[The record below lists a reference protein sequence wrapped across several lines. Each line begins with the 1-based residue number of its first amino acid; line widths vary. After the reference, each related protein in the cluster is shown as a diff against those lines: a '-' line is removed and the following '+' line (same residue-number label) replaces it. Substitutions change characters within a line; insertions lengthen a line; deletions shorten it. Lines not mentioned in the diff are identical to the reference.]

1 MVGPRITL
9 MAVVRALGLA
19 LVIGATHLPSTVGAQ
34 HSEQRVSP
42 QEARVLANRL
52 TSVGQPSAAR
62 EIALGL
68 LRADAT
74 DVTALVALARAELAL
89 GQIDAAERAAQAAL
103 SQARTP
109 SEKFMASLVV
119 ADVFAQSERF
129 LRSQFWLRRAIQI
142 APNPQSEQVAINAF
156 RRVRQENALAVEIS
170 FGIMPSSNVNS
181 GNSNEAISFAYLPG
195 YLSEIQ
201 WLVPADETPLSGV
214 EFSLRTDLRYR
225 IAETATA
232 RTSLEFGIYGRTYV
246 MSNSARATAP
256 EITGESLSYVQ
267 TSVGILHQWRPLW
280 SEAPLSASLTY
291 SHDWVGGTPYRYEL
305 DGTLGTQFTLTND
318 DTLAVSGSVRRSHRL
333 TSGVDILSYSLRGRW
348 ARTLANEDIVGV
360 TAQVAQATSDVT
372 DLAYRDAMLG
382 VSYDFGEVGFGVDLS
397 TSYTEHFRVYE
408 TSAFD
413 PAGRDDRIS
422 AVRVDMGLQNVD
434 FYGFQPVFTVKA
446 RRTISSVARFD
457 TQGAQL
463 GLNLRSSF

>member
-1 MVGPRITL
+1 
-9 MAVVRALGLA
+9 
-19 LVIGATHLPSTVGAQ
+19 
-34 HSEQRVSP
+34 
-42 QEARVLANRL
+42 
-52 TSVGQPSAAR
+52 
-62 EIALGL
+62 
-68 LRADAT
+68 
-74 DVTALVALARAELAL
+74 
-89 GQIDAAERAAQAAL
+89 
-103 SQARTP
+103 
-109 SEKFMASLVV
+109 
-119 ADVFAQSERF
+119 
-129 LRSQFWLRRAIQI
+129 
-142 APNPQSEQVAINAF
+142 
-156 RRVRQENALAVEIS
+156 
-170 FGIMPSSNVNS
+170 
-181 GNSNEAISFAYLPG
+181 
-195 YLSEIQ
+195 
-201 WLVPADETPLSGV
+201 
-214 EFSLRTDLRYR
+214 
-225 IAETATA
+225 
-232 RTSLEFGIYGRTYV
+232 
-246 MSNSARATAP
+246 
-256 EITGESLSYVQ
+256 
-267 TSVGILHQWRPLW
+267 
-280 SEAPLSASLTY
+280 
-291 SHDWVGGTPYRYEL
+291 
-305 DGTLGTQFTLTND
+305 
-318 DTLAVSGSVRRSHRL
+318 VRRSHRL